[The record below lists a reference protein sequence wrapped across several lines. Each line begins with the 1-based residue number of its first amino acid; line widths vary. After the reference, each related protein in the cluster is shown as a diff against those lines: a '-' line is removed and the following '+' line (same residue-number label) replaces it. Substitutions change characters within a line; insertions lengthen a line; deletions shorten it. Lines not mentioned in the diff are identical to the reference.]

1 MVSSHTL
8 ARQVLAAMIAAPERI
23 AHAAPLQADDFPNWM
38 HQTIFTTLQEIT
50 YANHSEPGSVIIQL
64 NAALLE
70 AGHFQDTDNGLR
82 DEVVALAGIQGHP
95 EMLPQFA
102 LELVEQRFR
111 QDVADYA
118 ARITQHA
125 TNSPLADVYT
135 ALAGIDALRDTQ
147 KRLAPTQTLKAA

>member
-23 AHAAPLQADDFPNWM
+23 AHAAPLQADDFPNWI

-64 NAALLE
+64 NRYLLA
-70 AGHFQDTDNGLR
+70 AGHYQDSDNGLR
-82 DEVVALAGIQGHP
+82 AEVQALAGIQGHP
-95 EMLPQFA
+95 ELLPTFT
-102 LELVEQRFR
+102 LELIEQRFR
-111 QDVADYA
+111 QDIADYA

-125 TNSPLADVYT
+125 TNSPLTDVYT
-135 ALAGIDALRDTQ
+135 ALAGIDALRTTQ
-147 KRLAPTQTLKAA
+147 KRLAPAQTLKTA

>member
-8 ARQVLAAMIAAPERI
+8 ARQVLAAMIAAPEQL
-23 AHAAPLQADDFPNWM
+23 AHAAPLQADDFPNWI

-64 NAALLE
+64 NRYLLA
-70 AGHFQDTDNGLR
+70 AGHYQDSDNGLR
-82 DEVVALAGIQGHP
+82 AEVQALAGIQGHP
-95 EMLPQFA
+95 ELLPTFT
-102 LELVEQRFR
+102 LELIEQRFR

-125 TNSPLADVYT
+125 ANSPLTDVSA
-135 ALAGIDALRDTQ
+135 ALAGIDTLRDTY
-147 KRLAPTQTLKAA
+147 KRLAPTQHITAA

>member
-23 AHAAPLQADDFPNWM
+23 AHAAPLQAEDFPNWM
-38 HQTIFTTLQEIT
+38 HQTIFTALTALQ
-50 YANHSEPGSVIIQL
+50 YPRHSEPGSIMIQL

-102 LELVEQRFR
+102 LQLVEQRFR

-125 TNSPLADVYT
+125 ANSPLTDVSA
-135 ALAGIDALRDTQ
+135 ALAGIDTLRDTY
-147 KRLAPTQTLKAA
+147 KRLAPTQHITAA

>member
-8 ARQVLAAMIAAPERI
+8 ARQVLAAMIAAPEQL
-23 AHAAPLQADDFPNWM
+23 AHAVQLQADDFPNWM
-38 HQTIFTTLQEIT
+38 HQTIFTALTALQ
-50 YANHSEPGSVIIQL
+50 YPRHSEPGSIMIQL

-70 AGHFQDTDNGLR
+70 AGHYQDTDNGLR
-82 DEVVALAGIQGHP
+82 GEVVALAGIQGHP

-111 QDVADYA
+111 QDIADYA

-125 TNSPLADVYT
+125 TNSPLTDVYT
-135 ALAGIDALRDTQ
+135 ALAGIDTLRTTQ